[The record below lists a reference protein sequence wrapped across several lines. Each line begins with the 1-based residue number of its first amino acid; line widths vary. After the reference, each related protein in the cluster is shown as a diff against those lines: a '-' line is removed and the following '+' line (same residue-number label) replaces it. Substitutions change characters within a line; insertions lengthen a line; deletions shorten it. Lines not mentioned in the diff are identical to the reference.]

1 MTQVDLLVT
10 RRLRPVDRFYILNG
24 STSFFVDVPL
34 SLCWPITSTSVP
46 NVRTNLRGIQNSS
59 TTAVK
64 SPIHRIEQVGQFE
77 KECRMRKTTHKIGS
91 QTRKTS
97 EADLRAAA
105 RLIAKLGGIEQAKLA
120 IETLAK
126 IRRAA

>member
-1 MTQVDLLVT
+1 MA
-10 RRLRPVDRFYILNG
+10 
-24 STSFFVDVPL
+24 
-34 SLCWPITSTSVP
+34 STSVP
-46 NVRTNLRGIQNSS
+46 NFRTNLRGIQNTSI
-59 TTAVK
+59 TAAE

-77 KECRMRKTTHKIGS
+77 GESRMLKNTHKNGT
-91 QTRKTS
+91 QTRNAT

-105 RLIAKLGGIEQAKLA
+105 RLVAKLGGIEQAKLA